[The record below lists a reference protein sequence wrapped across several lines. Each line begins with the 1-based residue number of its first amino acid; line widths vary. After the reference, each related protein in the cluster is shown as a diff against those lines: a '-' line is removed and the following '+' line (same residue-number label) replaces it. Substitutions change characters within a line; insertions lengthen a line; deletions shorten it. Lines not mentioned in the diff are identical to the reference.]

1 MDYLPL
7 GGLFY
12 PRQMKLV
19 SIPDYN
25 EALKPLSFV
34 YISGIEVDFF
44 FFFQTAARI
53 LDYFLI
59 LKFSAGFTF
68 FKIA

>member
-1 MDYLPL
+1 
-7 GGLFY
+7 
-12 PRQMKLV
+12 MKLV

-25 EALKPLSFV
+25 EALKPLLFV
-34 YISGIEVDFF
+34 YISGIEVVF

>member
-1 MDYLPL
+1 
-7 GGLFY
+7 
-12 PRQMKLV
+12 MKLV

-34 YISGIEVDFF
+34 YISGIEVV